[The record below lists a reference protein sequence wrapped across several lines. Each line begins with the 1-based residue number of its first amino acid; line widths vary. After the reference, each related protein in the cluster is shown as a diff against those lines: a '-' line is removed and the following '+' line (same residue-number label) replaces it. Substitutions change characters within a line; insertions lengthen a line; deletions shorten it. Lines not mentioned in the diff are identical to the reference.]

1 MRQFVFLFPSPVLS
15 GLLIWCLFLLSAP
28 VSPAHAQSDQ
38 VKPIIREAARAC
50 RSAKLLR
57 REDLSAAQK
66 HFKMY
71 VELLNRAIAL
81 EPNLLSS
88 RDPAVTQV
96 LDFCNVVK
104 NDLDRAE
111 ALPLFERGIRE
122 CGEARVL
129 ISNAAFDE
137 ARQKYQRYRE
147 YKDGALSISESV
159 MDVYANSYEIRLCDR
174 LEADIKQAE
183 AEYRGQLQLSAA
195 EAESAYK
202 GVLDGLTQSD
212 RQCRGAQNLIN
223 DKDSYGS
230 QTITQIQSLATEAEK
245 LKQGA
250 LTQRRQLQAEGRSL
264 DAATGK
270 RIDTVLGT
278 LDECLSSVAGGVS
291 RVQATLAARKTAT
304 GATVAKSTVNSPI
317 RQIVGAPADYPP
329 RAIRRNIEGFVV
341 VKFTVTKT
349 GDVDAIQIVESEPSG
364 MFDESVLE
372 AVQKYKFQP
381 RMVNGEPVDS
391 KEVEKRVVF
400 KLE

>member
-1 MRQFVFLFPSPVLS
+1 VLS

-38 VKPIIREAARAC
+38 VKPIIREAAREC

-159 MDVYANSYEIRLCDR
+159 MDVNANSYEIRLCDR

-195 EAESAYK
+195 VAVSAYK